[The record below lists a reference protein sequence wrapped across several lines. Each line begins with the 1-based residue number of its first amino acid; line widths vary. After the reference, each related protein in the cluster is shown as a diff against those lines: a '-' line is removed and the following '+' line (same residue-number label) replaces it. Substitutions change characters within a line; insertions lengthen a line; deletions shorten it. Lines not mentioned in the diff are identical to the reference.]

1 MLMGAL
7 AAASGTILGMAGLRL
22 AHMAQELEASTATAL
37 NFVLAGDAAVFAL
50 VQAIA
55 KAERDEDFE
64 HAASPYQD
72 PDALDGYDPQRRAE
86 QPLPRFGRSSS

>member
-7 AAASGTILGMAGLRL
+7 AADSGTIRGMAGLRL
-22 AHMAQELEASTATAL
+22 AHMAQELEASNATAL
-37 NFVLAGDAAVFAL
+37 NFVMAGDAPVFAL

-64 HAASPYQD
+64 HAASLYQD
-72 PDALDGYDPQRRAE
+72 LDALDGYDAQRRAE
-86 QPLPRFGRSSS
+86 QLLLGS